1 MASVGFWVALAE
13 SGLLPLDAKSTQ
25 FIASD
30 NAVGGEIHMYW
41 RKFPA
46 LRWNHFLVGSSTTVR
61 LGIKSP

>member
-25 FIASD
+25 FTGAGNTIA
-30 NAVGGEIHMYW
+30 GEIRPYW

-46 LRWNHFLVGSSTTVR
+46 LMGSHTMTGIITTEG